1 MTEHNTFGPIRT
13 LDAAELILWTVYDPP
28 RLLASYCLCSPSLFA
43 LLHFLYLLPVLATE
57 EMMDD
62 EELWWPPRPRPA
74 DRRFSRSGTAGGRTT
89 SSFSGRVRR
98 GLAGLEASALPRSH
112 PRHPERR
119 VRCPICRSVGKREDA
134 IFGVKGLEIDSEKNS
149 CCVCLG
155 TPPSVCLPCGHL
167 CVCERY
173 VRSPTI

>member
-62 EELWWPPRPRPA
+62 EEEDRTGREAVDSDA
-74 DRRFSRSGTAGGRTT
+74 DG
-89 SSFSGRVRR
+89 
-98 GLAGLEASALPRSH
+98 SALVSSLSLSLSLPFTPSRPCPR
-112 PRHPERR
+112 
-119 VRCPICRSVGKREDA
+119 
-134 IFGVKGLEIDSEKNS
+134 
-149 CCVCLG
+149 
-155 TPPSVCLPCGHL
+155 
-167 CVCERY
+167 
-173 VRSPTI
+173 